1 MKKCTTM
8 PEVREE
14 IDRVDRA
21 IVPLLVERLGYIK
34 LAGHIKQ
41 DRDTVRDDWRIED
54 VISKVIASTQS
65 CDGDVQ
71 MTEDVYRFLI
81 EWSIN
86 HEFDVYDDL
95 NLKDEKSA

>member
-14 IDRVDRA
+14 IDRIDRA

-41 DRDTVRDDWRIED
+41 DRDTVRDEWRVED

-65 CDGDVQ
+65 CDGDEQ
-71 MTEDVYRFLI
+71 MSEDVYRFLI

-86 HEFDVYDDL
+86 HEFEVYD
-95 NLKDEKSA
+95 NVSLKDEKLA

>member
-14 IDRVDRA
+14 IDRIDRA

-41 DRDTVRDDWRIED
+41 DRDTVRDEWRVED
-54 VISKVIASTQS
+54 VISKVMASAQS
-65 CDGDVQ
+65 CNGNQQ

-81 EWSIN
+81 EWSIR
-86 HEFDVYDDL
+86 HEFDVYDAIKS
-95 NLKDEKSA
+95 KDEKTA